1 MAYEYEKLKVEQDG
15 MVVIAAINHPPANS
29 MGQGVLRDI
38 KDLLEKCEKDDGV
51 RVIILTGSGEKLFC
65 AGADITEF
73 ADLQKGKV
81 PEYNGNE
88 IYFKIEE
95 YPKVIIAAM
104 QGGAYG
110 GGLELAC
117 CCHLRIMAEEA
128 TLGLPEVKLGLNPG
142 WGGTQRLPRFIGK
155 TKALELMLTG
165 NFIPAKE
172 AFGTGSS
179 QQGGPAGK
187 GAGRGQGPGPE
198 TCRGR
203 PRGAAGNHEGGQA
216 RTGNEPPAGCS

>member
-95 YPKVIIAAM
+95 YPKGVRTI
-104 QGGAYG
+104 
-110 GGLELAC
+110 
-117 CCHLRIMAEEA
+117 LRPSI
-128 TLGLPEVKLGLNPG
+128 
-142 WGGTQRLPRFIGK
+142 
-155 TKALELMLTG
+155 
-165 NFIPAKE
+165 
-172 AFGTGSS
+172 
-179 QQGGPAGK
+179 
-187 GAGRGQGPGPE
+187 
-198 TCRGR
+198 
-203 PRGAAGNHEGGQA
+203 H
-216 RTGNEPPAGCS
+216 